1 MIITKLNKFLQ
12 PTSLLTRTSLNLL
25 LLRIV
30 VGAAFIIHGWAKM
43 QNPAGWMGSES
54 STPGF
59 LQFLASVSE
68 FGGGIAWILGLITPI
83 ASLGIASTMTV
94 AVFKTIAVMNFPFVN
109 LKGGGSY
116 ELPLTYFCI
125 AILFM
130 VTGPG
135 KFSLDYMIFKGRTG
149 IKDHE

>member
-12 PTSLLTRTSLNLL
+12 PTPLLTRTSLNLL

-30 VGAAFIIHGWAKM
+30 AGTAFIIHGWAKM

-83 ASLGIASTMTV
+83 ASFGIASTMAVATV
-94 AVFKTIAVMNFPFVN
+94 KVMMMNAPFISKT
-109 LKGGGSY
+109 GGNSY
-116 ELPLTYFCI
+116 ELSSIFFCI